1 MTPKCTS
8 LLYDTRGCSCRWVD
22 GVGYQ
27 QLVHSARALKVDV
40 ILVLGQDKLHAEL
53 EKEFRKDGDA
63 HKVCD

>member
-1 MTPKCTS
+1 
-8 LLYDTRGCSCRWVD
+8 VD

-63 HKVCD
+63 HKVCA